1 MNYAKAQKDVLAKL
15 VKNSK
20 AVINCITGGATACLI
35 VDGVAG
41 YIFPEDANWLDVEK
55 IEATTN
61 ISALRLPL
69 CVSDEIL
76 TPTENLIDKGGYL
89 AREYKK
95 ERYNGSVE
103 SVYIQEQFVK
113 NFDAPTFY
121 QALDKPRSIIAIRET
136 TQLEGERL
144 VGFVMPFHLK
154 ED

>member
-35 VDGVAG
+35 VDGVVG

-61 ISALRLPL
+61 ITALRLPL

-95 ERYNGSVE
+95 KRALRRLRRERVHPGAVC
-103 SVYIQEQFVK
+103 
-113 NFDAPTFY
+113 
-121 QALDKPRSIIAIRET
+121 
-136 TQLEGERL
+136 
-144 VGFVMPFHLK
+144 
-154 ED
+154 

>member
-35 VDGVAG
+35 VDGVVG

-55 IEATTN
+55 IEATT
-61 ISALRLPL
+61 
-69 CVSDEIL
+69 
-76 TPTENLIDKGGYL
+76 ENLIDKGGYL

-95 ERYNGSVE
+95 ERYDGSAE

-136 TQLEGERL
+136 TQLEGEHL

>member
-35 VDGVAG
+35 VDGVVG

-144 VGFVMPFHLK
+144 VGFVMPSHLK